1 MTTVEQGVLHAL
13 NKASPA
19 QTKREPKDVVEF
31 FDINMNDSNGDDE
44 DDDEVPQS
52 RLAGRKKPGRR
63 SVTQNAFNVKR
74 FILTFAFS
82 LTAFS

>member
-1 MTTVEQGVLHAL
+1 MTMVEQGVLHVL

-19 QTKREPKDVVEF
+19 QMKREPKDIVEF
-31 FDINMNDSNGDDE
+31 FDINMNDSDGDDE

-63 SVTQNAFNVKR
+63 SVTQNTFNVKR

>member
-19 QTKREPKDVVEF
+19 QTKREPKDVEF
-31 FDINMNDSNGDDE
+31 FDINMNDSDGDDE

-52 RLAGRKKPGRR
+52 RLAGRKKPGRQ

>member
-19 QTKREPKDVVEF
+19 QTKREPKDVEF
-31 FDINMNDSNGDDE
+31 FDINMNDSDGDDE